1 MKTVDFEQDR
11 LTHQLMEGT
20 TERPSSSMNARIMA
34 ILMREKRKVYVYTVR
49 FWLTP
54 GGLLTGLAV
63 YLLIVGG
70 LLFGGSQWVKETLTT
85 ALPAHAQLYP
95 VLITLCSG
103 LAFFVFFVQLDKWL
117 RWRAKRAY
125 SHKGD
130 L

>member
-34 ILMREKRKVYVYTVR
+34 ILMKEKRKVYVYTVR

-85 ALPAHAQLYP
+85 ALPAHSQLYP

-103 LAFFVFFVQLDKWL
+103 LAFFAFFVQLDKWL
-117 RWRAKRAY
+117 RWRAKRAR
-125 SHKGD
+125 SHT
-130 L
+130 

>member
-34 ILMREKRKVYVYTVR
+34 ILMKERRKVYVYTVR

-63 YLLIVGG
+63 YLLIVGS
-70 LLFGGSQWVKETLTT
+70 LLFGGMRWMKETLTT
-85 ALPAHAQLYP
+85 ALPAHSQLFP

>member
-1 MKTVDFEQDR
+1 MKTADFERDQ

-34 ILMREKRKVYVYTVR
+34 IVMKERRKVYVYTVR

-70 LLFGGSQWVKETLTT
+70 LLFGGSQWVKETV
-85 ALPAHAQLYP
+85 AVDLPSHSQLFP

-117 RWRAKRAY
+117 RWRAKRAR
-125 SHKGD
+125 SHT
-130 L
+130 

>member
-11 LTHQLMEGT
+11 LTHQLMAGT

-34 ILMREKRKVYVYTVR
+34 ILMKEKRKVYVYTVR

-85 ALPAHAQLYP
+85 ALPAHSQLYP

-103 LAFFVFFVQLDKWL
+103 LAFFAFFVQLDKWL
-117 RWRAKRAY
+117 RWRAKRAR
-125 SHKGD
+125 SHT
-130 L
+130 

>member
-1 MKTVDFEQDR
+1 MKTADFERDQ

-34 ILMREKRKVYVYTVR
+34 ILMKERRKVYVYTVR

-70 LLFGGSQWVKETLTT
+70 LLFGWSQWVKETLLTNQS
-85 ALPAHAQLYP
+85 AHAQLFP
-95 VLITLCSG
+95 VILTGCSG

-117 RWRAKRAY
+117 RWRAKRAR
-125 SHKGD
+125 SRA
-130 L
+130 

>member
-1 MKTVDFEQDR
+1 MKTADFERDQ

-20 TERPSSSMNARIMA
+20 AERPSSSMNARIMA
-34 ILMREKRKVYVYTVR
+34 IVMKERRKVYVYTVR
-49 FWLTP
+49 FRLTP

-85 ALPAHAQLYP
+85 ALPAHSQLLP
-95 VLITLCSG
+95 MLITLCSG

-117 RWRAKRAY
+117 RWRAKRAR
-125 SHKGD
+125 SHT
-130 L
+130 

>member
-1 MKTVDFEQDR
+1 MKTADFERDQ

-34 ILMREKRKVYVYTVR
+34 ILMKERRKVYVYTVH

-70 LLFGGSQWVKETLTT
+70 LLFGGIQWVKETLLTNQS
-85 ALPAHAQLYP
+85 AHAQLFP
-95 VLITLCSG
+95 VILTGCSG

-117 RWRAKRAY
+117 RWRAKRAR
-125 SHKGD
+125 SRA
-130 L
+130 

>member
-1 MKTVDFEQDR
+1 MKTVDFERDQ

-34 ILMREKRKVYVYTVR
+34 ILMKERRKVYVYTVH

-63 YLLIVGG
+63 YLLIVCG
-70 LLFGGSQWVKETLTT
+70 LLFGGSQWVKETLLTNQS
-85 ALPAHAQLYP
+85 AHAQLFP
-95 VLITLCSG
+95 VILTGCSG

-117 RWRAKRAY
+117 RWRAKRAR
-125 SHKGD
+125 SRA
-130 L
+130 

>member
-1 MKTVDFEQDR
+1 MKTADFERDQ

-34 ILMREKRKVYVYTVR
+34 ILMKERRKVYVYTVR

-63 YLLIVGG
+63 YLLIVGS
-70 LLFGGSQWVKETLTT
+70 LLFGGSQWVKEILTT
-85 ALPAHAQLYP
+85 ALPAHSQLFP

-103 LAFFVFFVQLDKWL
+103 LAFFVFFVHLDKWL
-117 RWRAKRAY
+117 RWRAKRTRSRA
-125 SHKGD
+125 
-130 L
+130 

>member
-1 MKTVDFEQDR
+1 MRNTTLLQQDE

-34 ILMREKRKVYVYTVR
+34 ILMKEKRKVYVYTVR

-70 LLFGGSQWVKETLTT
+70 LLFGGGQWLKE
-85 ALPAHAQLYP
+85 ALVAHQSAYAQFFP
-95 VLITLCSG
+95 VLLTGCSG
-103 LAFFVFFVQLDKWL
+103 LAFFVFFIQLDKWL
-117 RWRAKRAY
+117 RWRAKRTR
-125 SHKGD
+125 SHT
-130 L
+130 

>member
-1 MKTVDFEQDR
+1 MKNTTLLQQDE

-34 ILMREKRKVYVYTVR
+34 ILMKERRKVYVYTVR

-70 LLFGGSQWVKETLTT
+70 LLFGGGQWLKE
-85 ALPAHAQLYP
+85 ALVAHQSAYAQFFP
-95 VLITLCSG
+95 VLLTGCSG
-103 LAFFVFFVQLDKWL
+103 LAFFVFFIQLDKWL
-117 RWRAKRAY
+117 RWRANRAR
-125 SHKGD
+125 SHT
-130 L
+130 

>member
-85 ALPAHAQLYP
+85 ALPAHSQLYP

-103 LAFFVFFVQLDKWL
+103 LAFFAFFVQLDKWL
-117 RWRAKRAY
+117 RWRAKRAR
-125 SHKGD
+125 SHT
-130 L
+130 

>member
-11 LTHQLMEGT
+11 LTHQLMEGK

-85 ALPAHAQLYP
+85 ALPAHSQLYP

-103 LAFFVFFVQLDKWL
+103 LAFFAFFVQLDKWL
-117 RWRAKRAY
+117 RWRAKRAR
-125 SHKGD
+125 SHT
-130 L
+130 

>member
-1 MKTVDFEQDR
+1 MKTADFERDQ

-34 ILMREKRKVYVYTVR
+34 ILMKERRKVYVYTVR

-63 YLLIVGG
+63 YLLIVGS
-70 LLFGGSQWVKETLTT
+70 LLFGGSQWVKETLLTNQS
-85 ALPAHAQLYP
+85 AHAQLFP
-95 VLITLCSG
+95 VILTGCSG

-117 RWRAKRAY
+117 RWRATRAR
-125 SHKGD
+125 SRA
-130 L
+130 

>member
-1 MKTVDFEQDR
+1 MKTADFERDQ

-34 ILMREKRKVYVYTVR
+34 ILMKERRKVYVYTVR

-63 YLLIVGG
+63 YLLIVGS
-70 LLFGGSQWVKETLTT
+70 LLFGGSQWVKETLLTNQS
-85 ALPAHAQLYP
+85 AHAQLFP
-95 VLITLCSG
+95 VILTGCSG

-117 RWRAKRAY
+117 RWRAKRAR
-125 SHKGD
+125 SRA
-130 L
+130 

>member
-1 MKTVDFEQDR
+1 MKTVDFERDQ

-34 ILMREKRKVYVYTVR
+34 ILMKERRKVYVYTVR

-70 LLFGGSQWVKETLTT
+70 LLFGGSQWVKETLLTNQS
-85 ALPAHAQLYP
+85 AHAQLFP
-95 VLITLCSG
+95 VILTGCSG
-103 LAFFVFFVQLDKWL
+103 LAFFSYFFQLD
-117 RWRAKRAY
+117 
-125 SHKGD
+125 
-130 L
+130 

>member
-1 MKTVDFEQDR
+1 MKTADFERDQ

-20 TERPSSSMNARIMA
+20 AERPSSSMNARIMA
-34 ILMREKRKVYVYTVR
+34 IVMKERRKVYVYTVR

-70 LLFGGSQWVKETLTT
+70 LLFGGGQWVKETLTT
-85 ALPAHAQLYP
+85 TLPAHSQLLP
-95 VLITLCSG
+95 MLITLCSG

-117 RWRAKRAY
+117 RWRAKRAR
-125 SHKGD
+125 
-130 L
+130 

>member
-1 MKTVDFEQDR
+1 MKTGDFERDQ

-34 ILMREKRKVYVYTVR
+34 ILMKERRKVYVYTVR

-70 LLFGGSQWVKETLTT
+70 LLFGGSQRVKETLLTN
-85 ALPAHAQLYP
+85 PSAHAQLFP
-95 VLITLCSG
+95 VILTGCSG
-103 LAFFVFFVQLDKWL
+103 LAFFVFFVHLDKWL
-117 RWRAKRAY
+117 RWRAKRAR
-125 SHKGD
+125 SRA
-130 L
+130 

>member
-1 MKTVDFEQDR
+1 MKTVDFERDQ

-34 ILMREKRKVYVYTVR
+34 ILMKEKRKVYVYTVR

-85 ALPAHAQLYP
+85 ALPAHSQLYP

-103 LAFFVFFVQLDKWL
+103 LAFFAFFVQLDKWL
-117 RWRAKRAY
+117 RWRAKRTR
-125 SHKGD
+125 SHT
-130 L
+130 

>member
-1 MKTVDFEQDR
+1 MKNTTLLQQDE

-34 ILMREKRKVYVYTVR
+34 ILIKEKRKVYVYTVR

-70 LLFGGSQWVKETLTT
+70 LLFGGGQWLKE
-85 ALPAHAQLYP
+85 ALVAHQSAYAQFFP
-95 VLITLCSG
+95 VLLTGCSG
-103 LAFFVFFVQLDKWL
+103 LAFFVFFIQLDKWL
-117 RWRAKRAY
+117 RWRANRAR
-125 SHKGD
+125 SHT
-130 L
+130 

>member
-1 MKTVDFEQDR
+1 MKTTDFERDQ

-34 ILMREKRKVYVYTVR
+34 ILMKERRKVYVYTVR

-63 YLLIVGG
+63 YLLIVGS
-70 LLFGGSQWVKETLTT
+70 LLFGGSQWVKETLLTNQS
-85 ALPAHAQLYP
+85 AHAQLFP
-95 VLITLCSG
+95 VILTGCSG

-117 RWRAKRAY
+117 RWRAKRAR
-125 SHKGD
+125 SRA
-130 L
+130 